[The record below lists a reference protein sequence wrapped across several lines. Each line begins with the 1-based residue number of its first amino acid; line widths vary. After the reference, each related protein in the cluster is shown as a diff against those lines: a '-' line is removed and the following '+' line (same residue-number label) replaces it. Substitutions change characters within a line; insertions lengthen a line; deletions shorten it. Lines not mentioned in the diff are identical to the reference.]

1 MDIWYNLA
9 KSILR
14 AYVTLF
20 FDSIHVLGKSDL
32 PEGPKVIVANHTNLT
47 DGFVL
52 PFVIKERLHYLIQAD
67 AFTLPVIGRLLALAD
82 QIPVNIGRGLEALEA
97 AKVRL
102 SWGHSV
108 VIFPEGRLNDGR
120 SLHRA
125 GVGAARLAAE
135 SGATIVPVGFF
146 VPDQYARW
154 IKGHFH
160 GREALAR
167 WQFGGK
173 CFVKIGD
180 SWDIKAILQENMNYR
195 ELRRLTEK
203 LMARIAELVHQAQDE
218 ARRMGF

>member
-1 MDIWYNLA
+1 MDLWYNLA

-20 FDSIHVLGKSDL
+20 FDSIQVLGKADL

-67 AFTLPVIGRLLALAD
+67 AFSLPVIGRLLALAD
-82 QIPVNIGRGLEALEA
+82 QIPVNIGRGLEALET
-97 AKVRL
+97 AKERL

-125 GVGAARLAAE
+125 GIGAARLAVE
-135 SGATIVPVGFF
+135 SGAAIVPVGFF
-146 VPDQYARW
+146 VPDRYARSM
-154 IKGHFH
+154 KGHFN

-173 CFVKIGD
+173 CFVHFGD
-180 SWDIKAILQENMNYR
+180 PWEIKTALQENVNYR
-195 ELRRLTEK
+195 ELRRFTEK
-203 LMARIAELVHQAQDE
+203 LMARIGELVHQAQDE
-218 ARRMGF
+218 ARGMGF